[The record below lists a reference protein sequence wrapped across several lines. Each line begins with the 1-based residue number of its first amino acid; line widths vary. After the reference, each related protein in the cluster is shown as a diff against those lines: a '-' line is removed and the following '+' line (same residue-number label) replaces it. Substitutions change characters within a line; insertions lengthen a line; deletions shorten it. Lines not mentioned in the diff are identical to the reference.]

1 MKDIKSTMVLFVEE
15 ELISQTQAD
24 DAVSRMKMNTDL
36 EELAADSDFITE
48 AIVE

>member
-1 MKDIKSTMVLFVEE
+1 MVLFVEE

-36 EELAADSDFITE
+36 EALAADSDFITE